1 MRGPKNNRNVENA
14 WEMLKYLYH
23 ELRTKKFQAMDISK
37 CKTLDDLYALVIS
50 TWCTALAKEGLY
62 KEYVTIEDDELTSP
76 RGQINIQET
85 IARQSMKRGTI
96 VCSYDELSEDIYLNH
111 VLKGTLQYFLYNN
124 SIDKL
129 VRLEI
134 QKSMQLFNGVGYVDI
149 KYIKWKDIKYNNSTI
164 RYKHLLEMCKT
175 YLDEHNLIKND
186 NLSDDDRLYILFK
199 KQLTKYLNIKYGEDD
214 IVESFDMPFTFD
226 NEPKFDKEVFKQQKM
241 IAIRTEKEA
250 LVVMIRLQDDK
261 MLKEPKLPRMR
272 IDEFVN
278 YLREYKKN
286 NKVKVAGTIVYV
298 NTNAGRL
305 NIQPITVNSVGDY
318 MIGETT
324 VDIHDQWRFIENK
337 IDDAYKFFIEREK
350 NRNKTNNRKR

>member
-1 MRGPKNNRNVENA
+1 MRGPKNNRNIENA

-23 ELRTKKFQAMDISK
+23 ELRTKKFNAMDISK
-37 CKTLDDLYALVIS
+37 CKTLDDLYALVIA

-62 KEYVTIEDDELTSP
+62 KEYVTIEDEELTSP

-134 QKSMQLFNGVGYVDI
+134 QKSMQLFNGVGYIDI
-149 KYIKWKDIKYNNSTI
+149 KYVKWKDVKYNNSTI

-175 YLDEHNLIKND
+175 YIDEHNIMRTID
-186 NLSDDDRLYILFK
+186 YSDDDRLYVLFK
-199 KQLTKYLNIKYGEDD
+199 KQIIKYLNIKYGETDT
-214 IVESFDMPFTFD
+214 VEIFEMPFTLD
-226 NEPKFDKEVFKQQKM
+226 NETKFDRDIFKNQKM
-241 IAIRTEKEA
+241 VAIRTDTQA
-250 LVVMIRLQDDK
+250 LVFMIRLQDDL
-261 MLKEPKLPRMR
+261 MLKEPRLSR
-272 IDEFVN
+272 IRIEEFVT
-278 YLREYKKN
+278 YLREYKSN
-286 NKVKVAGTIVYV
+286 HKVKVAGAIVYI
-298 NTNAGRL
+298 NTDKSKL
-305 NIQPITVNSVGDY
+305 NLQPITVNNISDY
-318 MIGETT
+318 MVGETT

-337 IDDAYKFFIEREK
+337 INDAYKFFIEREK
-350 NRNKTNNRKR
+350 NKGKK

>member
-23 ELRTKKFQAMDISK
+23 ELRTKKFKAMDISK
-37 CKTLDDLYALVIS
+37 CKTLDDLYALVIA

-62 KEYVTIEDDELTSP
+62 KEYITIEDEELTSP
-76 RGQINIQET
+76 RGQINVQET

-111 VLKGTLQYFLYNN
+111 VLKGTLQYFLYDN

-134 QKSMQLFNGVGYVDI
+134 QKSMQLFNGVGYTDI

-175 YLDEHNLIKND
+175 YLDEHYLMRTENYT
-186 NLSDDDRLYILFK
+186 DDDRLYVLFK
-199 KQLTKYLNIKYGEDD
+199 KQITKYLGIKYGEID
-214 IVESFDMPFTFD
+214 IVEIFEMPFTM
-226 NEPKFDKEVFKQQKM
+226 ESESKFEKTIFKQQRM
-241 IAIRTEKEA
+241 ITVKTDTQA
-250 LVVMIRLQDDK
+250 LVFMIRLQDEI
-261 MLKEPKLPRMR
+261 MMKEPKISRLRLE
-272 IDEFVN
+272 EFVQ

-286 NKVKVAGTIVYV
+286 NKIKVAGTIVYV
-298 NTNAGRL
+298 NTDASKL
-305 NIQPITVNSVGDY
+305 NLQPITVNNVNDY

-350 NRNKTNNRKR
+350 NKGKTQN

>member
-23 ELRTKKFQAMDISK
+23 ELRTKKFKAMDISK
-37 CKTLDDLYALVIS
+37 CKTLDDLYALVIA

-62 KEYVTIEDDELTSP
+62 KEYITIEDEELTSP
-76 RGQINIQET
+76 RGQINVQET

-111 VLKGTLQYFLYNN
+111 VLKGTLQYFLYDN

-175 YLDEHNLIKND
+175 YLDEHYLMRTENYT
-186 NLSDDDRLYILFK
+186 DDDRLYVLFK
-199 KQLTKYLNIKYGEDD
+199 KQITKYLGIKYGEID
-214 IVESFDMPFTFD
+214 IVEIFEMPFTM
-226 NEPKFDKEVFKQQKM
+226 ESESKFEKTIFKQQRM
-241 IAIRTEKEA
+241 ITVKTDTQA
-250 LVVMIRLQDDK
+250 LVFMIRLQDEI
-261 MLKEPKLPRMR
+261 MIKEPKISRLRLE
-272 IDEFVN
+272 EFVQ

-286 NKVKVAGTIVYV
+286 NKIKVAGTIVYV
-298 NTNAGRL
+298 NTDASKL
-305 NIQPITVNSVGDY
+305 NLQPITVNNVNDY

-350 NRNKTNNRKR
+350 NKGKTQN